1 MIPTRRFPDMA
12 ILLRFCAA
20 FAAAMIIAGP
30 LAAQDSTASRM
41 SGLALSSDEPI
52 QIESD
57 KLQVQ
62 DAEGRAIFT
71 GNVRVV
77 QGTTQMQSGTMT
89 VYYAR
94 DGGSIS
100 EGTSQI
106 ERINVADKVY
116 IRTEEQEATA
126 DAGEFN
132 MRTEVVELTG
142 KRVVLTD
149 GGNVFIG
156 CKLTVFMQTGEARLD
171 SCGDRVRIQLDPKSN
186 KRPSQ

>member
-1 MIPTRRFPDMA
+1 MKPIRRAPSGLKA
-12 ILLRFCAA
+12 WRLGAA
-20 FAAAMIIAGP
+20 LAAAMMAATP

-57 KLQVQ
+57 KLKVQ
-62 DAEGRAIFT
+62 DAEGRAVFT

-77 QGTTQMQSGTMT
+77 QGQTQMQSGTMT
-89 VYYAR
+89 VHYAR

-100 EGTSQI
+100 DGTSQI
-106 ERINVADKVY
+106 ERIDVAGKVY
-116 IRTEEQEATA
+116 IRTDEQEATA
-126 DAGEFN
+126 DAGVFN

-186 KRPSQ
+186 KRPGQ